1 MPELRLAGVTDIV
14 EDGVNGS
21 LVPPRDAGAL
31 AAAIVALL
39 DDPLSDQSM
48 EQRDGVRPSISTTTT

>member
-39 DDPLSDQSM
+39 DDPALRSKYGAAG
-48 EQRDGVRPSISTTTT
+48 RR